1 MKPALATFIV
11 LAAANTTFA
20 IAQDGSG
27 SGPPKQ
33 TVIIIP
39 SPLPTPT
46 TTSPNDA
53 SRLAPVEQR

>member
-1 MKPALATFIV
+1 MKFALATFIA

-20 IAQDGSG
+20 VAQDGSA

-33 TVIIIP
+33 SVIIIP

-46 TTSPNDA
+46 TTSPDA
-53 SRLAPVEQR
+53 SKLAPVDQR

>member
-1 MKPALATFIV
+1 MRTALATFIV

-20 IAQDGSG
+20 IAQDGSS

-33 TVIIIP
+33 SVIIIP

-46 TTSPNDA
+46 TTIPNA
-53 SRLAPVEQR
+53 PKLAPVDQR

>member
-1 MKPALATFIV
+1 MKAVLITFIV

-20 IAQDGSG
+20 VAQDGST

-33 TVIIIP
+33 DVIVIP

-46 TTSPNDA
+46 PSIPTQPS
-53 SRLAPVEQR
+53 LAPLEQR